1 MFLIANNGAEIA
13 KTDFFD
19 SDLAAQGLL
28 YLSWSAGAARLLVP
42 DNRHGWLNE
51 MATAREVIISRGP
64 WPAKRASDALELL
77 FEDGSDSPFAVR
89 IGVEQT
95 DRLIPDQRIA
105 TDLNVLV
112 ITRAGVALRLPGRYR
127 RVAQVPCM
135 KRWEE

>member
-1 MFLIANNGAEIA
+1 MFLIVNDGAKIA

-64 WPAKRASDALELL
+64 WPAKHASDALELL
-77 FEDGSDSPFAVR
+77 FEDGTDSPFAVR

-95 DRLIPDQRIA
+95 DRLIPDQRIE
-105 TDLNVLV
+105 TGLDVLV
-112 ITRAGVALRLPGRYR
+112 ITRAGVVLRLPAGYR
-127 RVAQVPCM
+127 RVTGLPCM
-135 KRWEE
+135 APWE